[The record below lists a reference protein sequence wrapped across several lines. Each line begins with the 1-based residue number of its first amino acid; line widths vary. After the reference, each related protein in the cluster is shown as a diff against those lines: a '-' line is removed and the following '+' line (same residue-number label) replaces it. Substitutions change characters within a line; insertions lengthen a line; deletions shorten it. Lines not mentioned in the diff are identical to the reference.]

1 MTDVLLFHHA
11 HGLTSGVL
19 ALADELRQAGH
30 RVHVPDLYEG
40 QVFEELDSGVGYAQD
55 IGFETIIER
64 GELAAQ
70 DLPTELV
77 YIGFSLGVLPAQKLA
92 QTRPGAAGAILISA
106 CVPPDQFGGPW
117 PENVPVQIHGMD
129 ADEFFVDE
137 GDLDAARHLTSGV
150 DRAELFLYP
159 GSTHLFADESLAGFD
174 LAAAR
179 QLKARILEFLGSPE
193 STPADT

>member
-1 MTDVLLFHHA
+1 M
-11 HGLTSGVL
+11 
-19 ALADELRQAGH
+19 
-30 RVHVPDLYEG
+30 
-40 QVFEELDSGVGYAQD
+40 FEELGSGVGYAQD

-129 ADEFFVDE
+129 ADEFFDE

-150 DRAELFLYP
+150 DRGELFLYP